1 MKPMATATCF
11 VRVRRWMLHSD
22 RSVGGGS
29 PCESSAGRLL
39 LRSRVLVIAAGG
51 LLLTLLTSL
60 SVGAYSASLE
70 VAEIQPETRS
80 VEVVSG
86 VTYGAGT
93 RLRIPG
99 TPWSFVVPDRWQS
112 NRPGDAEMPFLI
124 PEEGKELGLIFPL
137 TDVTRESIREQ
148 LSEPLSLLHGLS
160 FIPAGSETE
169 TETSIARSYEGEDMA
184 GRALAFLGPDNTA
197 VIYFLMGPAEEAS
210 SFQPVLERLGDST
223 RFVDSVAGPQSGL

>member
-11 VRVRRWMLHSD
+11 VPVRRWMLRSD
-22 RSVGGGS
+22 RSVGGDF

-39 LRSRVLVIAAGG
+39 LRSRVFGIAAGG
-51 LLLTLLTSL
+51 LLLILLTSL

-70 VAEIQPETRS
+70 VGEIQADTRS

-99 TPWSFVVPDRWQS
+99 TTWSFVVPDRWQS

-124 PEEGKELGLIFPL
+124 PEEGKELGMIFPL

-184 GRALAFLGPDNTA
+184 GRALAFLGPGNTA
-197 VIYFLMGPAEEAS
+197 VIYFLMGPVEDAS
-210 SFQPVLERLGDST
+210 SFQAVLERLGNST
-223 RFVDSVAGPQSGL
+223 RFVDSVGGSQSGL